1 MAQSALFSRAPVSI
15 ETIPAGPQHRQLQVQ
30 RIRVHLI
37 RVLQRPLLPR
47 QLRHLPQLLRQPARQ
62 AQVLKFGLVAALG
75 AALGSLARLQIS
87 YWVQTPSETSF
98 PWSTF
103 IVNVIGALLI
113 GLIASSPNIMNN
125 EIRRHFVV
133 TGVLGGFTTFSAIAV
148 ETLQLASTPLI
159 SITYVVATFAVGVAA
174 THIGSLLGDRK

>member
-1 MAQSALFSRAPVSI
+1 
-15 ETIPAGPQHRQLQVQ
+15 
-30 RIRVHLI
+30 
-37 RVLQRPLLPR
+37 
-47 QLRHLPQLLRQPARQ
+47 
-62 AQVLKFGLVAALG
+62 VLKFGLVAALG

-87 YWVQTPSETSF
+87 YWVQTPNETSF

-125 EIRRHFVV
+125 ETRRHFVV

-159 SITYVVATFAVGVAA
+159 SITYVVATFAIGVAA

>member
-1 MAQSALFSRAPVSI
+1 MAQSVWFSRVQVSTA
-15 ETIPAGPQHRQLQVQ
+15 TILVARHRRQHQVQPTQVLPRHLLRPQHQLQ
-30 RIRVHLI
+30 HL
-37 RVLQRPLLPR
+37 LQQAP
-47 QLRHLPQLLRQPARQ
+47 Q

-87 YWVQTPSETSF
+87 YWVQTPSEISF

-113 GLIASSPNIMNN
+113 GLIASSPSIMTN
-125 EIRRHFVV
+125 ETRRHFVV

-148 ETLQLASTPLI
+148 ETLQLANSPLI

>member
-1 MAQSALFSRAPVSI
+1 MGRQLLQ
-15 ETIPAGPQHRQLQVQ
+15 PQVQRTRVQQQHQLQLQRQLQ
-30 RIRVHLI
+30 
-37 RVLQRPLLPR
+37 PLHRLA
-47 QLRHLPQLLRQPARQ
+47 PQAL
-62 AQVLKFGLVAALG
+62 VLKFGLVAALG

-87 YWVQTPSETSF
+87 YWIQTPSETSF

-125 EIRRHFVV
+125 ETRRHFVV

-159 SITYVVATFAVGVAA
+159 SVTYVVATFAIGIAA
-174 THIGSLLGDRK
+174 THLGSLLGDRK

>member
-1 MAQSALFSRAPVSI
+1 MIRA
-15 ETIPAGPQHRQLQVQ
+15 E
-30 RIRVHLI
+30 
-37 RVLQRPLLPR
+37 
-47 QLRHLPQLLRQPARQ
+47 LLRQQHQVLPTQVLHQHQLLLRLQRQHRPAPQ
-62 AQVLKFGLVAALG
+62 AQVLKFGFVAALG

-87 YWVQTPSETSF
+87 YWLQTPSETSF

-113 GLIASSPNIMNN
+113 GLIASSPSIMNN
-125 EIRRHFVV
+125 ETRRHFVV

-148 ETLQLASTPLI
+148 ETLQLANSPLI

-174 THIGSLLGDRK
+174 THIGSLLSDRK

>member
-1 MAQSALFSRAPVSI
+1 M
-15 ETIPAGPQHRQLQVQ
+15 
-30 RIRVHLI
+30 
-37 RVLQRPLLPR
+37 
-47 QLRHLPQLLRQPARQ
+47 
-62 AQVLKFGLVAALG
+62 LKFGLVAALG

-87 YWVQTPSETSF
+87 YWIQTPSETLF

-125 EIRRHFVV
+125 ETRRHFVV

-159 SITYVVATFAVGVAA
+159 SITYVVATFAIGIAA
-174 THIGSLLGDRK
+174 THLGSLLGDRK